1 MKSLALRLFPW
12 LLSTLLAVGLSAVS
26 GMSFLV
32 SFVIATLAIFVNG
45 WVAKLEDDLPGG
57 FNNPDGSNTPA
68 YVHRVV
74 WMVRGLGLVLGIA
87 LLCALVF
94 SVWMRP

>member
-12 LLSTLLAVGLSAVS
+12 ILSTLLAVGLSAVS

-45 WVAKLEDDLPGG
+45 LVATLEDDLPGG
-57 FNNPDGSNTPA
+57 FNNPDGSKTPP
-68 YVHRVV
+68 YVRRVV